1 VLGQEWV
8 PVLLKADIAELLT
21 VQRIKHV
28 RGLGII
34 GCFDDDL
41 VLIVMQC
48 G

>member
-8 PVLLKADIAELLT
+8 PVLLKPDIAELLS

-28 RGLGII
+28 RVSGII

-41 VLIVMQC
+41 MLIVMRC